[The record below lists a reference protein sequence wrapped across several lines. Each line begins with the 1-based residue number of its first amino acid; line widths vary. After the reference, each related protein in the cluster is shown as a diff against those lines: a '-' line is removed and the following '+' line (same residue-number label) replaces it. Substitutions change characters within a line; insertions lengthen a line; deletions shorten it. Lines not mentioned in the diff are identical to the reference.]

1 MFEMR
6 GDDMARVVSDLIR
19 ERLIEPYVDAD
30 LRSFDLSIDH
40 RNQTNDTVT
49 LDAAQALKVHN
60 VRGVKCA
67 TLRVEKDVLE
77 KYHFKR
83 TWMSPNGAIGNAL
96 GGDVFRKPIAC
107 RKMPPLVKQ
116 WRRPIIIARH
126 AFGDQYKGQDY
137 VAPGSGTLQNKYSPT
152 MGAPYNNHAFYLPVR
167 GTLREELAC
176 SSPRGSA
183 SSCTPCQDST
193 RPLKMLLPAK
203 LQGQLPPSKVLAVGD
218 LLQASH
224 GVCMFLQRGHCQ
236 PAHLAA
242 LETPETSGSTRRVA
256 HAVAL

>member
-1 MFEMR
+1 MR

-30 LRSFDLSIDH
+30 LRSFDLSIEH

-67 TLRVEKDVLE
+67 TLTAEKDVLE

-83 TWMSPNGAIGNAL
+83 TWMSPNGVIGNAL

-107 RKMPPLVKQ
+107 RNIPPLVKQ

-152 MGAPYNNHAFYLPVR
+152 MGAPYNNHVASLCIRLDPANTCFVSFDGFLLVMFVSTYSGEFIGITASNERSVD
-167 GTLREELAC
+167 EEQDWSEQPISDSLASFIQHELSIMRATDDDADTPK
-176 SSPRGSA
+176 SSS
-183 SSCTPCQDST
+183 
-193 RPLKMLLPAK
+193 
-203 LQGQLPPSKVLAVGD
+203 
-218 LLQASH
+218 
-224 GVCMFLQRGHCQ
+224 
-236 PAHLAA
+236 
-242 LETPETSGSTRRVA
+242 
-256 HAVAL
+256 